1 MTENE
6 DLGQLAGNEPE
17 LDTDLFDEEGW
28 NEDFESE
35 KPQASPASRAASRKN
50 APAGA
55 AAPGTSSPPS
65 RRPLRRSAGI
75 DGRMVLVAGV
85 GLLVALP
92 VTMGVLAGLRTS
104 PAVLVGLQV
113 GDVPATGPSLPFLL
127 GAVASLALAVG
138 AGFAFAL
145 WTRRTAQRHAADQ
158 ALLAAVSSL
167 DLEDPRGWQSPVLV
181 ADPNLAALTERLLG
195 TYRLQQ
201 AKLTRY
207 VCLEGELHRLGKA
220 LACAARE
227 DLEGQWDNVA
237 VGTAADEAL
246 RIIDNFAAVEAELAT
261 ARKQISDNG
270 PDLVAQLAEA
280 RGWTTTAVEQ
290 VNAQGAAIERLV
302 VKLSRLAEAPAT
314 DETRSKSRQ
323 EQVIAAIRQD
333 LAEIPARG
341 ARPNSEAAGA
351 NLTRLVDRASK
362 LAFQIAMEV
371 ARLAGKNERLLPMT
385 QDLEELTT
393 ELRAIVAGTGEN
405 ESPDRT
411 SRVLENIR
419 GRVAELAAAIAER
432 AEDPSRNVQAVS
444 GELTPAARQVA
455 TALQQVSRGIGGQV
469 QRLDQ
474 VLQLAA
480 TLTGIDVPPTATAEP
495 VVEPGNSLLVD
506 RFDPFH
512 TGRPGEAPG
521 IVADPFA
528 NSRSV
533 FNPESSDSD
542 FCQSVLPGL
551 DDDPVAASVA
561 PAPPIAALP
570 TTTSV
575 FELNA
580 PAQPSSLDMPDLG
593 DVFAAA
599 PAPEPLPE
607 PTPIPAPI
615 VAPTPAAIAAP
626 AAVAAAPEPQEERI
640 YELSEFDGVEV
651 AVEDDADRIHD
662 LTEFDAE
669 RVA

>member
-17 LDTDLFDEEGW
+17 LDADLFDEDGW
-28 NEDFESE
+28 DEDFESD
-35 KPQASPASRAASRKN
+35 KPQAAPTSRAAGRR
-50 APAGA
+50 AATAGGTT
-55 AAPGTSSPPS
+55 APGTSLLPG
-65 RRPLRRSAGI
+65 RRPRRSGGL
-75 DGRMVLVAGV
+75 DGRIVLVSGA

-92 VTMGVLAGLRTS
+92 VTMGVLAALRTS
-104 PAVLVGLQV
+104 PAALVGFKV

-181 ADPNLAALTERLLG
+181 ADPSLAALTERLLG

-246 RIIDNFAAVEAELAT
+246 RIIDQLAAAEADLAA
-261 ARKQISDNG
+261 ARKQVAGCG

-302 VKLSRLAEAPAT
+302 VKLGRLAETPGA
-314 DETRSKSRQ
+314 DEMRSKTRQ

-341 ARPNSEAAGA
+341 TRPSTEATGA

-393 ELRAIVAGTGEN
+393 ELRGIVAATGES
-405 ESPDRT
+405 ESHDRT
-411 SRVLENIR
+411 FRVLENIR

-432 AEDPSRNVQAVS
+432 GDDPARNVQAVS

-480 TLTGIDVPPTATAEP
+480 SLTGIDVPPTATAEP
-495 VVEPGNSLLVD
+495 VVEPGSGLLVD

-512 TGRPGEAPG
+512 AGRPGEAPG

-533 FNPESSDSD
+533 FNPESHDSD
-542 FCQSVLPGL
+542 FCQSVLPGV
-551 DDDPVAASVA
+551 DDTPSAAFAA
-561 PAPPIAALP
+561 PAPPSEELLA
-570 TTTSV
+570 TTPAFV
-575 FELNA
+575 LDA
-580 PAQPSSLDMPDLG
+580 PAPSSLDMPDLG
-593 DVFAAA
+593 DVFAASI
-599 PAPEPLPE
+599 PAPEPLAEPE
-607 PTPIPAPI
+607 PAPEPMP
-615 VAPTPAAIAAP
+615 VPPP
-626 AAVAAAPEPQEERI
+626 PPVAAAAPVDTQAERI
-640 YELSEFDGVEV
+640 YELSEFDGVLIADE
-651 AVEDDADRIHD
+651 EGADRIYD
-662 LTEFDAE
+662 LTEFGAE